1 MGDRNSSVCLSGAK
15 LSPGAAERVGQ
26 EGCDTDGVLEGPTPN
41 VLGFRGL
48 GKTARSLKPWGGFDV
63 PNTQP
68 TSLRLSARRFA
79 LSDPSCLLTL
89 MKTSA

>member
-1 MGDRNSSVCLSGAK
+1 M
-15 LSPGAAERVGQ
+15 
-26 EGCDTDGVLEGPTPN
+26 DGVLEGPTPN
-41 VLGFRGL
+41 VLGFHGL

-79 LSDPSCLLTL
+79 LSDPSCL
-89 MKTSA
+89 